1 VVDGGDRSGSQGWW
15 GECVLMGMNSFIERN
30 RESIYREHRDFIKG
44 YTMGGEKVQKMNMTR
59 GEYKIRNEGIWQLRK
74 LGCTYQ
80 EIAGEY
86 NISSERVQQILAKK
100 RRMLHRVAADGAV
113 NWDTPI
119 DVLKLSVRTYNAL
132 TDLGLETLQDMK
144 YLTEVDFLRQRNFGR
159 KSLNELK
166 YATRELKWAS

>member
-1 VVDGGDRSGSQGWW
+1 
-15 GECVLMGMNSFIERN
+15 MNSFIERN
-30 RESIYREHRDFIKG
+30 RESIYREHREFIKG
-44 YTMGGEKVQKMNMTR
+44 GKMVREKVQNGKLAMTR
-59 GEYKIRNEGIWQLRK
+59 GAYKIRNEEIWQLRK
-74 LGCTYQ
+74 LGHTYQ

-100 RRMLHRVAADGAV
+100 RRMLRRVAADGAV

-119 DVLKLSVRTYNAL
+119 DVLKISNRTYSAL
-132 TDLGLETLQDMK
+132 TNSGLETLQDMR
-144 YLTEVDFLRQRNFGR
+144 YLTDTDFLRQRNFGR